1 MRRLLLATLVVVL
14 NACSAAA
21 QPASSSASPSSAHSH
36 GYAYADVSQLVH
48 RHAFYAAVLEYDRQI
63 AALRSI
69 RPVRAASDPSAAR
82 AEALRAS
89 STVSGVAARSRAYA
103 GIAKRMLDPTAL
115 ESAIQQTYAR
125 QAAAV
130 RTKAGSQQTQY
141 RQALLAQAQNAIS
154 GLARSLEARTE
165 RAYEAR
171 AQELREREVTDQLNR
186 EKSVA
191 NRRLMLVV
199 RLQNLRPQPVQRRA
213 MQQQLDAIDDSL
225 AKAFDSERRSD
236 EATLTAFLANL
247 RASAAQEFAQS
258 ASQLRKGAYEN
269 WQLRQRVTQ
278 AQLSEPPQLQLPPL
292 AGGASPGSD
301 VASTATQTKSA
312 LTSAGND
319 ITNRIAAITS
329 KDAAARNEAEREIRA
344 LEVARAAL
352 YNEIAAFV
360 RRDAERVAASRGLL
374 YTDRRMPGAVDIT
387 ADVGNTIVQ

>member
-1 MRRLLLATLVVVL
+1 VTRRLLLAMLVITL

-21 QPASSSASPSSAHSH
+21 QPAPPSPAHPH

-69 RPVRAASDPSAAR
+69 QPLRAAGDPTAAR
-82 AEALRAS
+82 TEALKAS
-89 STVSGVAARSRAYA
+89 STVSDTAARSRAYA
-103 GIAKRMLDPTAL
+103 GIAKRMLDPSAL
-115 ESAIQQTYAR
+115 ESAIEQTYAH

-141 RQALLAQAQNAIS
+141 RQALLAQAQSAVS
-154 GLARSLEARTE
+154 ELARSLEARTE

-191 NRRLMLVV
+191 NRRLMLAV
-199 RLQNLRPQPVQRRA
+199 RLQNLRPQPAQRRA
-213 MQQQLDAIDDSL
+213 MQRQLAAIDDSL

-247 RASAAQEFAQS
+247 RTAAAREFAQS

-292 AGGASPGSD
+292 ARGPSPGSD
-301 VASTATQTKSA
+301 VASTAVQTKSA

-319 ITNRIAAITS
+319 ITIRIAAIAS
-329 KDAAARNEAEREIRA
+329 SDAAARTEAAREIRM
-344 LEVARAAL
+344 LEAARAAL

-360 RRDAERVAASRGLL
+360 RRDAERIAASRGLL

-387 ADVGNTIVQ
+387 ADVGHTIVQ